1 MPPTIRAHAR
11 VLSARCSAQRIFYH
25 RSLYCR
31 SPLLQLALPSASFT
45 PRPLA
50 LSSVGARSFGARSI
64 GIRTICARCTVA
76 RCTVARCT
84 VARSTPS
91 CMLHMPSCMLRHA
104 IPCVCDS
111 VMRSYFT
118 CCMLCLRA
126 PRVGPSMRPS
136 GTACDGVDGSIVCDP
151 FCSCEYGYIR
161 SVHVNDLA
169 RNLAISIIRKSA
181 LFY

>member
-11 VLSARCSAQRIFYH
+11 VLICSVLSSTYPLPPLA
-25 RSLYCR
+25 LL
-31 SPLLQLALPSASFT
+31 PLALLQLALLSASFT

>member
-1 MPPTIRAHAR
+1 M
-11 VLSARCSAQRIFYH
+11 SARALVWPPHVPQSGSEWEVFCKCYRRNAIFTE
-25 RSLYCR
+25 
-31 SPLLQLALPSASFT
+31 PPSALAPSALA
-45 PRPLA
+45 PRLLA
-50 LSSVGARSFGARSI
+50 PRLLAPGRHIPAPH
-64 GIRTICARCTVA
+64 TV
-76 RCTVARCT
+76 
-84 VARSTPS
+84 
-91 CMLHMPSCMLRHA
+91 SCMLRHN
-104 IPCVCDS
+104 S

-118 CCMLCLRA
+118 YCMLCLRA